1 MNDAKLMKV
10 FNACYDLMEEFASL
24 CLFDSLVL
32 HDVVKELAST
42 CILHDQVELLGCLD
56 NFIKLNNMRMTNE
69 FEDVNLSG
77 DPFNITDILYFLL
90 LKYFDSD
97 LLARQIVIPELDLAK
112 RALPNSLA
120 EDIVTD
126 IFKLTLRLR

>member
-1 MNDAKLMKV
+1 
-10 FNACYDLMEEFASL
+10 
-24 CLFDSLVL
+24 
-32 HDVVKELAST
+32 
-42 CILHDQVELLGCLD
+42 
-56 NFIKLNNMRMTNE
+56 MRMTNE

-120 EDIVTD
+120 Y
-126 IFKLTLRLR
+126 FKL